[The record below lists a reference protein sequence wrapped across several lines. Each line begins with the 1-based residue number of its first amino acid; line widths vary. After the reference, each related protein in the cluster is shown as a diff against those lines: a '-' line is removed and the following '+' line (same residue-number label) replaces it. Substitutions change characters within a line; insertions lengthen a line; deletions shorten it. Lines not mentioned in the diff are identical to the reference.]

1 VLPLRNLLRRKVR
14 TLFAVLQIAVAIAA
28 FVSIV
33 GVTQGLRAQFYRI
46 SQVFAFD
53 LILQT
58 RGAASPIFSGV
69 TDPEVEAARKVPGVA
84 DVSLLGFYVV
94 LLPNRS
100 QPVTMLALEPGS
112 ELLRRYRIVAGR
124 GLAPEDQNVVVI
136 GDIMAQEMKLGV
148 GSRIGIQGGESFEV
162 VGLFEPP
169 VKDVPFLAGQAIL
182 PLGYHRKMHG
192 VPANL
197 LVAHMAPGRTAS
209 GPDEVREGLAKCKAV
224 APALDAALPRKQ
236 ARTIED
242 FLDSFKQAELIDSFA
257 LAISFLAAL
266 VSAIGV
272 TNTMLMS
279 VFDRTREIGLLRAI
293 GWSRARIIA
302 MVEVEGLL
310 LAIAG
315 GLLGLPIGLVL
326 IQMSKL
332 LIQLGWLSVTLDPPL
347 YAQAVG
353 FAALIGVLGA
363 LYPAWR
369 AAQLQPTE
377 ALRYE

>member
-69 TDPEVEAARKVPGVA
+69 TDPEVEAARKV
-84 DVSLLGFYVV
+84 
-94 LLPNRS
+94 PNRS